1 MENFDPGDKV
11 GIISWVDRGIVAA
24 GPFTLLERSSEPNMW
39 KTREH
44 PYAHIIYSDFFHW
57 QTDSKEGG
65 PIPVVKKQKTLSEV
79 LEKKLRNR
87 LIETGLE
94 KNTGL
99 SASPGM
105 GWADL
110 IRAYSGDPVP
120 KGAESAWSY

>member
-1 MENFDPGDKV
+1 MDNYNSGDKV
-11 GIISWVDRGIVAA
+11 GIISWADRGIVKA

-39 KTREH
+39 KTREN
-44 PYAHIIYSDFFHW
+44 PYSHIIYTDFFHW
-57 QTDSKEGG
+57 ENDSKKGG
-65 PIPVVKKQKTLSEV
+65 PIPVAKKQKTLSEV

-94 KNTGL
+94 QNTSL
-99 SASPGM
+99 SASPGI

-120 KGAESAWSY
+120 KGAASAWSY